1 MSPVVASLLPMRGL
15 YATIGEQAV
24 AAIRLA
30 LGDRPELHVVDDSSG
45 EYGSWDVEHSRANC
59 EAIAA
64 DSDVVAV
71 IGPFNSGAAIE
82 GLPLLRGAGL
92 AVVSPSNT
100 YAPLTLEAPAYAGDG
115 PERYA
120 VGGAYARV
128 VPNDLIQGAALGLL
142 ARERDLGRIA
152 IWHDGEPY
160 GRAVACG
167 LERAAPLLGLE
178 LAGSRTWE
186 EPPPDAEALVLAGAS
201 ERGDPDLAAL
211 VTSLGG
217 RMILASDAFW
227 DGSPGG
233 PFAAIVPG
241 VEPGDLPP
249 RGERFVD
256 ELADRLGID
265 RGEIDRY
272 AVPAAQACEVVL
284 DAISRSDGT
293 RAGVAGALLATHVED
308 GLLGT
313 FAFDG
318 RGEPVSDGAAVTG
331 FTVYE
336 TRGEG
341 FERCGTVVPPGH
353 LADAV
358 RV

>member
-1 MSPVVASLLPMRGL
+1 VSPVVASLLPMRGL
-15 YATIGEQAV
+15 YATIGEQAG

-30 LGDRPELHVVDDSSG
+30 LGDRAELRVVDDSSG

-59 EAIAA
+59 KAIAA
-64 DSDVVAV
+64 DRDVVAV

-100 YAPLTLEAPAYAGDG
+100 YAPLTVEAPAYAGDG

-128 VPNDLIQGAALGLL
+128 VPNDLIQGAALALL

-178 LAGSRTWE
+178 LAASTTWE
-186 EPPPDAEALVLAGAS
+186 EPPAEAEALVLAGAS
-201 ERGDPDLAAL
+201 DRGDPDLAAL
-211 VTSLGG
+211 VAGLGG
-217 RMILASDAFW
+217 RTILASDAFW

-233 PFAAIVPG
+233 PFAAVVPG
-241 VEPGDLPP
+241 VEPGHLPP
-249 RGERFVD
+249 RGERFAD

-293 RAGVAGALLATHVED
+293 RAGVADAVLATRVED

-313 FAFDG
+313 FAFDE

-336 TRGEG
+336 TSGDR
-341 FERCGTVVPPGH
+341 FERRGTVVPPGH